1 MSASQAPASRAGGQW
16 VQRVV
21 KLAPGAER
29 AVVELP
35 EVGRWWEGEGGVGVS
50 DSGSADRA

>member
-29 AVVELP
+29 AVVELQ
-35 EVGRWWEGEGGVGVS
+35 EEGRRRDGEGGVGVS